1 MKPTKFKKN
10 NVNFDE
16 FEADIPPEKVL
27 DTITRPDIALL
38 PWFFAIDTLGV
49 TKTVGKGRT
58 NLTFIK
64 PDVVQ
69 ADAATPYAGFNRQ
82 NSPQRNPLI
91 QMHFDPAAYGATA
104 ASTYV
109 MVFSVETVG
118 QCTFNL
124 QGYAGAGTLSNAG
137 PRTLNGKQTASLTFK
152 NVPPSQIIYGYLEQT
167 AGAAWNYYNTSI
179 RHPLIVFQP

>member
-1 MKPTKFKKN
+1 MKPTKFEKN
-10 NVNFDE
+10 KVNFDE
-16 FEADIPPEKVL
+16 F
-27 DTITRPDIALL
+27 TPDISTEELAGTLAGPDMIL
-38 PWFFAIDTLGV
+38 GPPWFFSIDTLSV

-64 PDVVQ
+64 PEIVQ

-109 MVFSVETVG
+109 MVFSIEAFG
-118 QCTFNL
+118 SSTFNL
-124 QGYAGAGTLSNAG
+124 QGYAGAGTLANTGS
-137 PRTLNGKQTASLTFK
+137 RVLNGKQTASLTFK

-167 AGAAWNYYNTSI
+167 AGAAWNYYSTSI
-179 RHPLIVFQP
+179 RHPLIILQ